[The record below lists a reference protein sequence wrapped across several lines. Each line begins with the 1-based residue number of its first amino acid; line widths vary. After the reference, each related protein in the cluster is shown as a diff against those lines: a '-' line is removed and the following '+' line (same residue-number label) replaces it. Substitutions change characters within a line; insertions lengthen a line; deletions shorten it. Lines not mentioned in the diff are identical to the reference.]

1 MQILI
6 VSSREMLVK
15 GELMS
20 KLLTDNGESSVK
32 WNESLTV
39 YSFLVK
45 VYNIGPKS

>member
-32 WNESLTV
+32 WNESLTA